1 LENSRTTDSLAAAA
15 SPKFLSLLTSPPA
28 ACALSTDSSENA
40 RRGEESGIGV
50 SESSRDGRCALSLD
64 NVFFSYGGAEVLHGI
79 SFTLAKGEI
88 VGLLGPNG
96 AGKSTT
102 IKIIA
107 GILAAASGAVSV
119 AGLELPRQAVEVKR
133 RIGYVPE
140 AAGLY
145 ESLTGQE
152 FLELIGRLHD
162 IEEETLQKR
171 ILGLLETFGLVSD
184 RSSRLDTYSKGM
196 RQKILIASALLHN
209 PELILLDEP
218 LTGLDVN
225 SAVLVKDLL
234 AALAAD
240 GKAILYSSH
249 VLDVVERVCN
259 RVIVIH
265 QGRLIAD
272 DSPEALKEST
282 GQPTLEDV
290 FRYLTQASSVEPGVA
305 RIIESLRS

>member
-1 LENSRTTDSLAAAA
+1 MG
-15 SPKFLSLLTSPPA
+15 
-28 ACALSTDSSENA
+28 ALSTDSSENA
-40 RRGEESGIGV
+40 ARRGGESEIGV
-50 SESSRDGRCALSLD
+50 NERFRAGRCALNLE
-64 NVFFSYGGAEVLHGI
+64 NVLFSYGGAEVLHGI

-107 GILAAASGAVSV
+107 GILTAASGVVSV

-171 ILGLLETFGLVSD
+171 ILGLLDTFGLVSD
-184 RSSRLDTYSKGM
+184 RSSRLDSYSKGM
-196 RQKILIASALLHN
+196 RQKILIGSALLHN

-234 AALAAD
+234 AALAAE

-272 DSPEALKEST
+272 DSPEALKEFT

-305 RIIESLRS
+305 RIIQSLRS

>member
-1 LENSRTTDSLAAAA
+1 MVQPALA
-15 SPKFLSLLTSPPA
+15 
-28 ACALSTDSSENA
+28 SEA
-40 RRGEESGIGV
+40 V
-50 SESSRDGRCALSLD
+50 LALD
-64 NVFFSYGGAEVLHGI
+64 NVVFSYGGAEVLHGI
-79 SFTLAKGEI
+79 SFSLAPGEI

-107 GILAAASGAVSV
+107 GILSAASGAVSV
-119 AGLELPRQAVEVKR
+119 AGLELPQKAIEVKR
-133 RIGYVPE
+133 HIGYVPE

-162 IEEETLQKR
+162 IEEQSLQNR
-171 ILGLLETFGLVSD
+171 IRGLLETFDLVSD
-184 RSSRLDTYSKGM
+184 RVSRLESYSKGM
-196 RQKILIASALLHN
+196 RQKILLASALLHN
-209 PELILLDEP
+209 PQVVLLDEP

-225 SAVLVKDLL
+225 SAMLVKDLL
-234 AALAAD
+234 AALAGE

-259 RVIVIH
+259 RVIIIH
-265 QGRLIAD
+265 QGRLIAND
-272 DSPEALKEST
+272 CPEALKVST
-282 GQPTLEDV
+282 GQPTLEEV
-290 FRYLTQASSVEPGVA
+290 FRHLTHASSAEPSVA

>member
-1 LENSRTTDSLAAAA
+1 MTHAAPTPQPLLA
-15 SPKFLSLLTSPPA
+15 
-28 ACALSTDSSENA
+28 
-40 RRGEESGIGV
+40 
-50 SESSRDGRCALSLD
+50 LD
-64 NVFFSYGGAEVLHGI
+64 RVVFSYGGADVLHEI
-79 SFTLAKGEI
+79 SFSLAKGEI

-107 GILAAASGAVSV
+107 GILAAARGSVSV
-119 AGLELPRQAVEVKR
+119 LGLELPEKAIEAKR
-133 RIGYVPE
+133 HIGYVPE

-162 IEEETLQKR
+162 IEEETLQNR
-171 ILGLLETFGLVSD
+171 IRKVLETFDLVSD
-184 RSSRLDTYSKGM
+184 RVSRLDAYSKGM
-196 RQKILIASALLHN
+196 RQKILLASALLHN

-225 SAVLVKDLL
+225 SAMLVKDLL

-240 GKAILYSSH
+240 GKTILYSSH
-249 VLDVVERVCN
+249 VLDVVERICD
-259 RVIVIH
+259 RVIIIH
-265 QGRLIAD
+265 KGCLIAD
-272 DSPEALKEST
+272 DSPDELKAST
-282 GQPTLEDV
+282 GQATLEEV
-290 FRYLTQASSVEPGVA
+290 FRHMTQASSVESSVA

>member
-1 LENSRTTDSLAAAA
+1 MEA
-15 SPKFLSLLTSPPA
+15 P
-28 ACALSTDSSENA
+28 STDPSENA
-40 RRGEESGIGV
+40 ARCGGESGSQVNAG
-50 SESSRDGRCALSLD
+50 SRAGRCALSLD
-64 NVFFSYGGAEVLHGI
+64 NVFFSYGGSEVLHGI

-152 FLELIGRLHD
+152 FLDLIGRLHD

-290 FRYLTQASSVEPGVA
+290 FRYLTHASSVEPGVA
-305 RIIESLRS
+305 RIIQSLRS